1 MTSSGLEARAS
12 RRAGLKLVGLAVA
25 ITVLVV
31 VRSPVAVAAGAGA
44 TAILYAW
51 SRLGVKTLVRQL
63 RPMRWFVVIM
73 VAFHVVA
80 GGATTA
86 AWTAAVTIT
95 GTVVIGVA
103 LAGWVTST
111 TSATAI
117 LDAIERAVRPL
128 RLVGIDPARIALV
141 LALALRSLPVMAALA
156 ARTRDAARARGVE
169 RSVRAQVVPL
179 VVSGLRH
186 ADRLGEALVARG
198 ADDPTPSHSR

>member
-1 MTSSGLEARAS
+1 MTSNGLEARAS
-12 RRAGLKLVGLAVA
+12 RRAGPKLVGLAVA

-111 TSATAI
+111 TSASVHGP
-117 LDAIERAVRPL
+117 LSPRRPPPPRRRSDAGSRA
-128 RLVGIDPARIALV
+128 
-141 LALALRSLPVMAALA
+141 LPSW
-156 ARTRDAARARGVE
+156 GW
-169 RSVRAQVVPL
+169 
-179 VVSGLRH
+179 
-186 ADRLGEALVARG
+186 
-198 ADDPTPSHSR
+198 

>member
-1 MTSSGLEARAS
+1 MTSNVSETRAY
-12 RRAGLKLVGLAVA
+12 RLAGLKLAGLAVA
-25 ITVLVV
+25 VTVLVV
-31 VRSPVAVAAGAGA
+31 VRSPVAVAVGAGT

-51 SRLGVKTLVRQL
+51 SRLGVETLARQL

-73 VAFHVVA
+73 LVFHVVA

-86 AWTAAVTIT
+86 AWAGAVTVT

-117 LDAIERAVRPL
+117 LDTIERAVRPL
-128 RLVGIDPARIALV
+128 RLVGFDPARIALV
-141 LALALRSLPVMAALA
+141 LALALRSLPVMADLA

-198 ADDPTPSHSR
+198 ADDPTPSNSR